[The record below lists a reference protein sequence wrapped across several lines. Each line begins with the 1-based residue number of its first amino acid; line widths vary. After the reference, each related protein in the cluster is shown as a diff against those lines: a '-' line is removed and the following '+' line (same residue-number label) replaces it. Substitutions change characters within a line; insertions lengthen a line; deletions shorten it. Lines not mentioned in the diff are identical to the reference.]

1 MAARRALN
9 DCGRRIYFI
18 RQYRGRLVDGSG
30 NWLIGVA
37 VGLLV
42 GGSGSLLAWSVL
54 RPRDEARAGIE
65 ALAGASWREFLNLV
79 LAALASRG
87 YRRTIDRETASGD
100 ADFTLEREGRTWLL
114 SCKHARSYVLG
125 KPSVE
130 HLANDIRLA
139 GAAGG
144 FLVTQGTILEEARE
158 PARRHGIELLGSDA
172 LWSELREFIKP
183 SQRAGINAAANALAR
198 RRILL
203 SWLLAVLAGIAAWTL
218 LPEEPAPVPAP
229 ASAAPAPL
237 GAARDTPEVEA
248 EPLQP
253 TLSLEQQRDAVARA
267 VATLPEVTHALW
279 TTRSTLEV
287 HLASTDG
294 DAAAAICQ
302 IVEGHPDLAASRI
315 QLTPPAGSGGQV
327 RFRQCRAY

>member
-1 MAARRALN
+1 SGRPGRPPATARRKPGRRWKPAWMRSAARRAMPGSGLSGVSTSGCSGRWRAWASPAARIYVRWSGRWRPCAPNCGANAPPPRPAGRRRAQARRRRRPTARMPRKAGRRPAVLRRAQANNSSPAPRAGMAARRALN

-42 GGSGSLLAWSVL
+42 GGSGTLLAWSVL

-125 KPSVE
+125 K
-130 HLANDIRLA
+130 
-139 GAAGG
+139 
-144 FLVTQGTILEEARE
+144 
-158 PARRHGIELLGSDA
+158 
-172 LWSELREFIKP
+172 
-183 SQRAGINAAANALAR
+183 
-198 RRILL
+198 
-203 SWLLAVLAGIAAWTL
+203 
-218 LPEEPAPVPAP
+218 
-229 ASAAPAPL
+229 
-237 GAARDTPEVEA
+237 
-248 EPLQP
+248 
-253 TLSLEQQRDAVARA
+253 
-267 VATLPEVTHALW
+267 
-279 TTRSTLEV
+279 
-287 HLASTDG
+287 
-294 DAAAAICQ
+294 
-302 IVEGHPDLAASRI
+302 
-315 QLTPPAGSGGQV
+315 
-327 RFRQCRAY
+327 